1 MLGLSGLV
9 PTHKLLK
16 RLARL
21 HHKWD
26 FHGRD
31 PLVAEYLA
39 KVHHDHLDP
48 SDQVETGALE
58 SANSCQDNSL
68 SRDLSECIDSS

>member
-1 MLGLSGLV
+1 MYMLGLSGLV
-9 PTHKLLK
+9 PMHKLLK

-26 FHGRD
+26 LHGRD

-48 SDQVETGALE
+48 SDQVETGGLK
-58 SANSCQDNSL
+58 SANSF
-68 SRDLSECIDSS
+68 